1 MESISA
7 CKSMKFLMVIM
18 QMISLINLL
27 RNPNAMRITGMFIP
41 LVSLKRCIRHCSDTT
56 DKQYELSGECYAEC
70 PAKYYGFN

>member
-1 MESISA
+1 VVVVIPLSAPLDTIILMESISA

-41 LVSLKRCIRHCSDTT
+41 LVSLKDV
-56 DKQYELSGECYAEC
+56 
-70 PAKYYGFN
+70 